1 MEASLGFQTRPLA
14 AVVGKEKCSVSTAS
28 GLWSSSVNNSS
39 SSSDMAFSNSLSYA
53 LENSLKLWQ
62 PTYNGPPSSSLKAD
76 WTYTRQSNNTESSC
90 FGAALDY
97 SWSLE
102 YSKETSSPSTLSIS
116 SASRTP
122 SPSIAAATSS
132 HPPPSFGTPSS
143 SSSTDVYSRKVF
155 VGGLPPDIDEDEI
168 RDHFI
173 QFGALTVDWPHKA
186 QSKAYFPPKGYAFII
201 FQEESSVHQLIKICH
216 LDDGKLYMF
225 VSSVTQTNKKVQIR
239 PWKLS
244 DSNYIMDHTQ
254 PIDPR
259 KTIFIGG
266 VPRPLKAAELA
277 DIFNSRYG
285 NVCYAGI
292 DCDPDLKYPKGAG
305 RVTFSS
311 RVSFMSAVSCRFF
324 QVTYGD
330 IDKKVEVKPYVLDDQ
345 ICDECRG
352 VNCDG
357 QFAPFFCGN
366 IHCLRYYC
374 EHCWI
379 SVHSAPG
386 TQNHR
391 CFIKENGD
399 RPRAINFFSHFPNP
413 SPRPVV

>member
-1 MEASLGFQTRPLA
+1 MEATLFGNQTFA
-14 AVVGKEKCSVSTAS
+14 AVPTTPARLRYKENGTTNTPDWQTWGIC
-28 GLWSSSVNNSS
+28 
-39 SSSDMAFSNSLSYA
+39 SDMAFSNSLSYA
-53 LENSLKLWQ
+53 LESSMKLWQ
-62 PTYNGPPSSSLKAD
+62 PGYNGPSPIKRDLFTKP
-76 WTYTRQSNNTESSC
+76 TTSNNTTKLRNNASL
-90 FGAALDY
+90 GAALDY
-97 SWSLE
+97 SWSLD
-102 YSKETSSPSTLSIS
+102 YPKDNNSSSSTVSFS
-116 SASRTP
+116 STSRTP
-122 SPSIAAATSS
+122 SPSN
-132 HPPPSFGTPSS
+132 PSPFTNGPET
-143 SSSTDVYSRKVF
+143 YSRKVF

-173 QFGALTVDWPHKA
+173 RFGALTVDWPHKA
-186 QSKAYFPPKGYAFII
+186 QSKAYFPPKGYAFLI
-201 FQEESSVHQLIKICH
+201 FQDEASVHQLIKICH

-244 DSNYIMDHTQ
+244 DSNFIMDHTQ

-266 VPRPLKAAELA
+266 VPRPLKACELA

-292 DCDPDLKYPKGAG
+292 DFDPDLKYPKGAG

-345 ICDECRG
+345 NCDECRG
-352 VNCDG
+352 LHCSG
-357 QFAPFFCGN
+357 QYAPFFCGN

-374 EHCWI
+374 EHCW
-379 SVHSAPG
+379 SAVHSAPG

-399 RPRAINFFSHFPNP
+399 RPRAINFFSHYHGPGV
-413 SPRPVV
+413 SASSRSLM